1 MYPTSAA
8 KINYVQNRNIRKNE
22 SRINKIN
29 VLWPTEKH
37 VYGIKEVIKKFMN
50 FSYLYCFIMKA
61 RNKKKS

>member
-1 MYPTSAA
+1 MYDTPAA
-8 KINYVQNRNIRKNE
+8 KIIYVHNGNIRKNE
-22 SRINKIN
+22 SRINKIT

-50 FSYLYCFIMKA
+50 FSYPDCFIMKA